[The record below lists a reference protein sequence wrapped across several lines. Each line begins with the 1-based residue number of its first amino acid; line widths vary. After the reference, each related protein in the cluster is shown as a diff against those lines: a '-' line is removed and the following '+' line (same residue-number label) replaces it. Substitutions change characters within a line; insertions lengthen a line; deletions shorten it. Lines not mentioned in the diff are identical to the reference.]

1 MQSFES
7 QEVKE
12 TIQILF
18 DKARINQDWVI
29 NAEQLRHLVVFL
41 QRMDQFMEETIG
53 EARAAMNMLEAYMN
67 EYGESLRDELL
78 GNNNIVE
85 DVVEAVIEGEVF
97 EDAEGSDD
105 AD

>member
-18 DKARINQDWVI
+18 DKTRINQDWVI